1 MPLLSRRSQN
11 IMPSPIRKFLPLVER
26 AEARG
31 LEVIKLN
38 VGDPDISPPA
48 GLLRA
53 IKNYRLPTIKYAPS
67 PGIKEHVAAW
77 IKFYAEQRIKLKPEN
92 IIPTLGCAEAI
103 LLSMIAVADPGD
115 EIIIFEPVYASYKG
129 FALMAGVKLV
139 PVTLSV
145 NNNFVLPAA
154 SVIEKKIT
162 AKTKAIVIIN
172 PNNPTGTVLSKKEL
186 AKIIAL
192 AAKHDIFII
201 ADETYR
207 EIIFSGQPISV
218 LHFTKAR
225 DRAIMLDSASKRFS
239 APGARIGC
247 LVSYNKK
254 IMGAVLKLAMARLSA
269 PTLEQYGLIPIL
281 NNAQPYL
288 RKIIKEYKNRRDVAA
303 AALRKM
309 PGVKFYIPQ
318 GALYI
323 TIALPL
329 ADAEDFVIF
338 LLTKFSYR
346 GKTVIVAPAAGFYLT
361 PGLGKNEVR
370 LAYVMNTTKL
380 KEAMLILKKGLAEYL
395 KQKSNNKLRELGKAK
410 IEIKI

>member
-1 MPLLSRRSQN
+1 MILVISKRPMLSLSRRSHN
-11 IMPSPIRKFLPLVER
+11 IMPSPIRKFLPLQEK
-26 AEARG
+26 AEGSG

-38 VGDPDISPPA
+38 VGDPDIAPSPA
-48 GLLRA
+48 FLRA

-67 PGIKEHVAAW
+67 PGIKEHVLAW
-77 IKFYAEQRIKLKPEN
+77 VKFYRGQDIKLKPEN

-103 LLSMIAVADPGD
+103 LLAMIAVADPKD
-115 EIIIFEPVYASYKG
+115 EVIVFEPVYASYKG

-145 NNNFVLPAA
+145 NNNFALPAA

-162 AKTKAIVIIN
+162 SKTKAIIIIN

-186 AKIIAL
+186 AMIIKL
-192 AAKHDIFII
+192 AAKRDIFII

-207 EIIFSGQPISV
+207 EIIFSGRPISV
-218 LHFTKAR
+218 LHFNKAR
-225 DRAIMLDSASKRFS
+225 ERTIMLDSASKRFS
-239 APGARIGC
+239 VPGARLGC
-247 LVSYNKK
+247 LVSYNKE
-254 IMGAVLKLAMARLSA
+254 IMQAILKLAMVRLSA

-281 NNAQPYL
+281 KNAKPYL
-288 RKIIKEYKNRRDVAA
+288 RKIIKEYKARRDVVVG
-303 AALRKM
+303 ALREM

-370 LAYVMNTTKL
+370 LAYVMSVPKL
-380 KEAMLILKKGLAEYL
+380 KQAMIVLKKGLEEYTC
-395 KQKSNNKLRELGKAK
+395 
-410 IEIKI
+410 